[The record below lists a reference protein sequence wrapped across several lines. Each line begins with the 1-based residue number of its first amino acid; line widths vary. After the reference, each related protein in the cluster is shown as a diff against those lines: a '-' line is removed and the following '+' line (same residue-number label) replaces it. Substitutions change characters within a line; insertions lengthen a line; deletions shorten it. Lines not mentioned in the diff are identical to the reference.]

1 MIRGH
6 SVAKFA
12 RQRFIACSK
21 RCLSF
26 EGDSALEATRE
37 NDVKSSLRKVI
48 DKASGKNLVMTGSV
62 QVKAFHSISC
72 FPRCSMTKR
81 TSLFDGDVSVED
93 GYIVIFLLQCSR
105 KDMHL
110 ILTLLTNNFY

>member
-12 RQRFIACSK
+12 RQRFRACGK

-26 EGDSALEATRE
+26 GDDRALEAIRE
-37 NDVKSSLRKVI
+37 NEVKSNLRKVI

-62 QVKAFHSISC
+62 QVTSFHGI
-72 FPRCSMTKR
+72 
-81 TSLFDGDVSVED
+81 
-93 GYIVIFLLQCSR
+93 
-105 KDMHL
+105 
-110 ILTLLTNNFY
+110 